1 MRRSVWV
8 AGLQHY
14 RNLQFFRPSD
24 RIIVAATKHS
34 IGRLKR
40 YDRITDPYDG
50 TAAQFNREFN
60 VITGLVNLH
69 LLWDHVRKE
78 APPGEWKTSV
88 DWERARLTAPV
99 K

>member
-1 MRRSVWV
+1 MSTSGITVV
-8 AGLQHY
+8 E
-14 RNLQFFRPSD
+14 
-24 RIIVAATKHS
+24 HS

-69 LLWDHVRKE
+69 LLWDHVRKKPDPV

-88 DWERARLTAPV
+88 DWKRARSRAPV